1 MTHFRV
7 METVDFISSED
18 DEGAAEPWQAIGDI
32 VNGLVRNLL
41 AEARGR
47 ESAARGGR
55 EEETSPRTLPVIVG
69 RRSTGEDHGGD
80 DHCSRPK
87 R

>member
-1 MTHFRV
+1 
-7 METVDFISSED
+7 MEIDCFTDERDDFED
-18 DEGAAEPWQAIGDI
+18 AAEPWQAIGDI
-32 VNGLVRNLL
+32 VNALVRSLL

-55 EEETSPRTLPVIVG
+55 EEGTSPRTLPVIVG
-69 RRSTGEDHGGD
+69 RRSTGEDHGSD